1 MKVNLANFDILLSV
15 LKAHEDNG
23 VRFKLDTWHNISYE
37 DGDWC
42 GTAACACGLLALSD
56 EGKEAGFRIER
67 NGRMSF
73 LSYKGDYD
81 WDAVE
86 QFFGISYDDAHFL
99 FLDESYDDYDETK
112 LNDVISRIERFIAE
126 KLGVAR

>member
-56 EGKEAGFRIER
+56 EGKEAGFGISDRIYSSSLVY
-67 NGRMSF
+67 GD
-73 LSYKGDYD
+73 DYD
-81 WDAVE
+81 WDAVMR
-86 QFFGISYDDAHFL
+86 FFGISLLDAEFL